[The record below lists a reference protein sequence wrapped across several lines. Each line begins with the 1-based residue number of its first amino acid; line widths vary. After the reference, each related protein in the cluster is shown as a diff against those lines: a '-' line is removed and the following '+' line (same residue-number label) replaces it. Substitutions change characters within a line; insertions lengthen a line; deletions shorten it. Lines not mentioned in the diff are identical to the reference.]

1 MLKKLFFHR
10 PAPELPVDGF
20 PMSEGHPYLEE
31 HQAISRFLAQ
41 LDISVIGLQEDLI
54 LSRASEHWF
63 HKTEPGQQLR
73 FAHALVERI
82 LFRHSR
88 AGVAFNRKMY
98 SEETNRYWR
107 IESALC
113 SLLAQLLRHK
123 LPWTE
128 AELVWIL
135 TGLNSVEELP
145 SSYFPYK
152 SLLGKVRTALRGN
165 GSHAELTDQ
174 LTRLSRRFPGTVGIS
189 GEIRFI
195 LEGASP
201 RKIEDG
207 EPWSDRAMAD
217 LAAMRPE
224 KRIHWDILV
233 DQAIHSDGS
242 KPSGAWL
249 KKAREPISAIGE
261 DAVREA
267 ILSWMQ
273 LAEKRVPREMPV
285 QSASLLKGL
294 VWCCILLHGDEV
306 SRGLG
311 DLAIAAFYKLRDI
324 GARATKVGNACIYVL
339 SVAEGKEAVSQLV
352 RLGQK
357 VKYAEAQRLI
367 QAAVERQA
375 AAQQMTTAELEEI
388 SVPTFNLDPE
398 GCLTQPVGGYL
409 AEIRQLS
416 ARAVS
421 LVWVSADGKAHDTVP
436 EAVKQTHPSE
446 VEALR
451 KTRKAIETTLSAQCD
466 RIERL
471 LLRQPAWTYTAWRE
485 RYLDHPLIQGT
496 ARRLIWHFSNEDWQG
511 LGIWRDGQMV
521 DLDHQPLSWL
531 DPATQVR
538 LWHPLGTDPQ
548 IVLAWRK
555 FLETQQIT
563 QPFKQAHREIYL
575 LTDAELQT
583 GTYSNRFAAHILRQ
597 HQFAALCKERGWR
610 YTLQGNWD
618 SFNIPTLSLPELG
631 LNVEYLVEPVQDE
644 VSDMQVFSYVA
655 TDQVRF
661 YDRQGE
667 RLPLEEIPA
676 LYFSEVLR
684 DVDLFVG
691 VCSIGNDP
699 TWLDR
704 GPDVYGGEYWQR
716 YAFGALEE
724 SGKNRKEV
732 LEGLLPRLKIT
743 NRCHLTDRY
752 LLVKGQLHTYQ
763 IHLGSANI
771 QMDNG
776 RYLCIVPGKS
786 SQVDRLYLPFEGD
799 RTLSLILSKAFLLA
813 EDTQITDSTI
823 LRQIRSLI

>member
-1 MLKKLFFHR
+1 LLKKLFSRR

-20 PMSEGHPYLEE
+20 PFREDHPYLEE
-31 HQAISRFLAQ
+31 HQAISRFLTQ
-41 LDISVIGLQEDLI
+41 LDISVVGLQEDLI
-54 LSRASEHWF
+54 RDRAEAQAILQKDS
-63 HKTEPGQQLR
+63 GQQLR

-82 LFRHSR
+82 LFRWSR
-88 AGVAFNRKMY
+88 AGMAYNHQAFRDDM
-98 SEETNRYWR
+98 NRYWR
-107 IESALC
+107 LECGQC
-113 SLLAQLLRHK
+113 SLLAQLLRRK

-128 AELVWIL
+128 AELVWVL
-135 TGLNSVEELP
+135 SGLNKVDELP

-152 SLLGKVRTALRGN
+152 SLLGKVKTALGES
-165 GSHAELTDQ
+165 GSHAELTEQ
-174 LTRLSRRFPGTVGIS
+174 LTRLSRRFPQTVGIS
-189 GEIRFI
+189 GDIRFI

-201 RKIEDG
+201 RKIEAG
-207 EPWSDRAMAD
+207 EPWSDRAIVD
-217 LAAMRPE
+217 LAGMAPQ
-224 KRIHWDILV
+224 KRIHWEALLDH
-233 DQAIHSDGS
+233 AIRSDGS
-242 KPSGAWL
+242 KPSKAWL
-249 KKAREPISAIGE
+249 KQAQEVISRIGE
-261 DAVREA
+261 DEA
-267 ILSWMQ
+267 RKMILSWIQ
-273 LAEKRVPREMPV
+273 LAEKKVPQEMPV
-285 QSASLLKGL
+285 QSGSLLKGL
-294 VWCCILLHGDEV
+294 VWCCMLLPGDTV

-311 DLAIAAFYKLRDI
+311 DLAVAAFYKI
-324 GARATKVGNACIYVL
+324 PNFGPRAVKVGNACIYIL
-339 SVAEGKEAVSQLV
+339 SVAEGKQAVSQLV

-357 VKYAEAQRLI
+357 VKYAEAQRLT

-375 AAQQMTTAELEEI
+375 AEQQMSVADLEET
-388 SVPTFNLDPE
+388 SVPTFDLGPDSRISQQL
-398 GCLTQPVGGYL
+398 GKYR
-409 AEIRQLS
+409 AEIRVTS
-416 ARAVS
+416 VRAVS
-421 LVWVSADGKAHDTVP
+421 LVWISADGKAHETVP
-436 EAVKQTHPSE
+436 AVVKESYPSE

-471 LLRQPAWTYTAWRE
+471 LLRQPVWTYTAWRA
-485 RYLDHPLIQGT
+485 RYLDHPLLQTI
-496 ARRLIWHFSNEDWQG
+496 ARRMIWHFSNEDRTV
-511 LGIWRDGQMV
+511 LGIWLNGGVV
-521 DLDHQPLSWL
+521 DLNQQPLDWL
-531 DPATQVR
+531 TPATQVR
-538 LWHPLGTDPQ
+538 LWHPLETDPQ
-548 IVLAWRK
+548 TVLVWRK

-597 HQFAALCKERGWR
+597 HQFAALCKERGWH

-631 LNVEYLVEPVQDE
+631 LSVDYLVEPVQDE

-661 YDRQGE
+661 YNQQGE
-667 RLPLEEIPA
+667 RLPLEEVPA
-676 LYFSEVLR
+676 LCLSEVLR

-716 YAFGALEE
+716 YAFGSLEE

-732 LEGLLPRLKIT
+732 LEQLLPRLKIAD
-743 NRCHLTDRY
+743 RCHLTDRY
-752 LLVKGQLHTYQ
+752 LVVEGQFHTYQ

-813 EDTQITDSTI
+813 EDTQITDATI
-823 LRQIRSLI
+823 LRQIR